1 MAFQMDQNSSGSGN
15 QPLSEI
21 NITPFVD
28 VVLVLLIIFMVTAP
42 LMQQGVEVQLPKTNA
57 KSNVAMKE
65 NDIVLS
71 IDSHK
76 NIFIGKTR
84 ISRENLIEKLEAIF
98 KNKKS
103 KDLYLEADKSINY
116 GFVVDVMAAAKN
128 AGIEKVGLITEQDL

>member
-1 MAFQMDQNSSGSGN
+1 MDQNSSGSGN

>member
-1 MAFQMDQNSSGSGN
+1 MAFQMDNNSGRSGQ

-42 LMQQGVEVQLPKTNA
+42 LMQQGVEVQLPKTNS

-65 NDIVLS
+65 DDVVLS
-71 IDSHK
+71 IDQSK
-76 NIFIGKTR
+76 NIFIGKTKVDR
-84 ISRENLIEKLEAIF
+84 KQLNEKLQAVF

>member
-1 MAFQMDQNSSGSGN
+1 MSFQMDQNSSGGGH

-42 LMQQGVEVQLPKTNA
+42 MMQKGVEVDLPKTSA
-57 KSNVAMKE
+57 KSNVSIKE
-65 NDIVLS
+65 NDVVVS
-71 IDSHK
+71 IDSQK
-76 NIFIGKTR
+76 NIFIGKTKV
-84 ISRENLIEKLEAIF
+84 SRKDLIDKLEAVF

>member
-1 MAFQMDQNSSGSGN
+1 MAFQTDNSSGGGN

-42 LMQQGVEVQLPKTNA
+42 MMQQGVEVELPKTNS
-57 KSNVAMKE
+57 KSNVAMKQ
-65 NDIVLS
+65 DDVVLS
-71 IDSHK
+71 IDGSK
-76 NIFIGKTR
+76 NIFIGKTKVNR
-84 ISRENLIEKLEAIF
+84 KDLTDKLQAIF
-98 KNKKS
+98 KNKKN

-116 GFVVDVMAAAKN
+116 GFVVDVMATAKN

>member
-1 MAFQMDQNSSGSGN
+1 MAFQTENNNSG

-42 LMQQGVEVQLPKTNA
+42 MMQQGVEVQLPKTNA
-57 KSNVAMKE
+57 KSNVSMKE
-65 NDIVLS
+65 NDVVVS
-71 IDSHK
+71 IDSKK
-76 NIFIGKTR
+76 NIFIGKTKV
-84 ISRENLIEKLEAIF
+84 SREDLINKLEAVF
-98 KNKKS
+98 KNKKN

-116 GFVVDVMAAAKN
+116 GYVVDIMAAAKN

>member
-1 MAFQMDQNSSGSGN
+1 MAFQTDNNSSGGN

-42 LMQQGVEVQLPKTNA
+42 LMQQGVEVQLPKTNS
-57 KSNVAMKE
+57 KSNVAMKQ
-65 NDIVLS
+65 DDVVLS
-71 IDSHK
+71 IDGSK
-76 NIFIGKTR
+76 NIFIGKTKV
-84 ISRENLIEKLEAIF
+84 SRKDLTDKLQAIF
-98 KNKKS
+98 KNKKN

-116 GFVVDVMAAAKN
+116 GFVVDVMATAKN